1 MTDVA
6 ELLRSFP
13 GDSGG
18 TGGSAAGSGD
28 DGGESALSSR
38 RNAYEEG
45 VTPPEAVEEWD
56 WSSPA
61 QVAKDAAAAA
71 AAAAFLE
78 GLETPEDK
86 ALSPAERERREHGW
100 RRRRHATPPRNR
112 AGRGRKRLALVFGR
126 EVEGLFDDEV
136 NQVRSRPHWAPYD
149 RVRAVHADP

>member
-61 QVAKDAAAAA
+61 QVAKDAADVVMDVPD
-71 AAAAFLE
+71 L
-78 GLETPEDK
+78 
-86 ALSPAERERREHGW
+86 RRVW
-100 RRRRHATPPRNR
+100 D
-112 AGRGRKRLALVFGR
+112 VISSW
-126 EVEGLFDDEV
+126 D
-136 NQVRSRPHWAPYD
+136 
-149 RVRAVHADP
+149 

>member
-71 AAAAFLE
+71 AAAFLE

-136 NQVRSRPHWAPYD
+136 NQARSRPHWAPYD